1 MATKKESNQR
11 YAIKE
16 AAKLSGLPESTLRYY
31 ESIGLINPIGRDS
44 SSKHR
49 IYSED
54 DINLVV
60 AVVCLSAT
68 GMSIEDMRAYLRNRD
83 EGATGAKEQVELLEA
98 RKERLAEE
106 EHYLKL
112 RRRYVNTKI
121 LYWHA
126 VASGNKKKA
135 EAIAKNA
142 WAIAKKLKLPQEGRT
157 NINKQK

>member
-1 MATKKESNQR
+1 MTIKKDDNQR

-31 ESIGLINPIGRDS
+31 ETIGLIDPIGRDP

-49 IYSED
+49 TYGED

-60 AVVCLSAT
+60 AVACLSAT

-83 EGATGAKEQVELLEA
+83 QGVAGAKEQVDLLEI
-98 RKERLAEE
+98 RKKRLAEE
-106 EHYLKL
+106 AHYLNL
-112 RRRYVNTKI
+112 RREYVDMKI

-126 VASGNKKKA
+126 VAAGNKKKA
-135 EAIAKNA
+135 EAIAQHAKI
-142 WAIAKKLKLPQEGRT
+142 IAKKLKLPAEGR
-157 NINKQK
+157 NKGK